1 MFKSSKS
8 MAALA
13 VFTSSACAIKFRPPA
28 GNTAEPWHE
37 GPKLPEWVDPKD
49 HPVNY
54 FVPNFGADNDDI
66 NTTKTNMAA
75 AEASLGHVMQASFDP
90 PATPPRNYF
99 VPHFGEDEDI
109 LATKKHTAAAEKALG
124 HVMSTDPPP
133 ADPPRNYFV
142 PHFGED

>member
-1 MFKSSKS
+1 
-8 MAALA
+8 
-13 VFTSSACAIKFRPPA
+13 
-28 GNTAEPWHE
+28 
-37 GPKLPEWVDPKD
+37 
-49 HPVNY
+49 VNY

-66 NTTKTNMAA
+66 NTTKKNMAA